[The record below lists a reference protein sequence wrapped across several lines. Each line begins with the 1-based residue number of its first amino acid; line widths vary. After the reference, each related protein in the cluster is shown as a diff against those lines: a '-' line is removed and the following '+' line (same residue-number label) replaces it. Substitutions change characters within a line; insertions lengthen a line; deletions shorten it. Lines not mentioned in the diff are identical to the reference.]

1 MPGETIQARMW
12 PKSAWPKAD
21 GVQSECRIEWHA
33 GGAMPGET
41 QRMAMP
47 RIESTRPAA
56 MNTMFIS

>member
-1 MPGETIQARMW
+1 SKWRGLYNPQAEE
-12 PKSAWPKAD
+12 AD
-21 GVQSECRIEWHA
+21 SQSLRRVDKTDEMDEESSHKT
-33 GGAMPGET
+33 GET